1 MPLFLLSLSH
11 LLPFS
16 KAKRRG
22 SIAKWVRSN
31 WVKKIDESA
40 GPKGD
45 SREDKGFRDFFNPD
59 SDSPLKDHSLVHS
72 IDNVVLNIWY
82 NRRQSRLWL
91 WRDEWRSEGLEMRDE
106 WGSEGSDSGLCNG
119 WWLRMCNG
127 WRLWLI
133 LGHSGNGGVVVV
145 FEVLWVFF
153 CPQWWW
159 FWWMFVV
166 VVWDLC
172 RLVVVGCGFVEVAG
186 WVCGFASDEKRWWDS
201 YEEKKIEWQ

>member
-106 WGSEGSDSGLCNG
+106 WGSEGLDSGLCNG

-133 LGHSGNGGVVVV
+133 LGHSGNGGVWS
-145 FEVLWVFF
+145 FMGFFFPSGGGFSGCLWWLFGIYVGL
-153 CPQWWW
+153 WW
-159 FWWMFVV
+159 
-166 VVWDLC
+166 
-172 RLVVVGCGFVEVAG
+172 LVVGLWRWPDGSVGLLQT
-186 WVCGFASDEKRWWDS
+186 KRGG
-201 YEEKKIEWQ
+201 EIHTKRRR